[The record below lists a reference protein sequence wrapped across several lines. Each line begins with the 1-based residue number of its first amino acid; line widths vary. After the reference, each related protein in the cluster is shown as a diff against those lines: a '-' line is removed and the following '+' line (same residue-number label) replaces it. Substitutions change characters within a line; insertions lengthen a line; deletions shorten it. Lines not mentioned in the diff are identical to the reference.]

1 MKNIFILLSV
11 FTYLS
16 ICAQNITVHPS
27 GISINE
33 NYVYSRT
40 YLDSTTT
47 STTSTKQVQSVS
59 YFDGLGRAKQ
69 SVAIKA
75 SPTGKDLVTTIPYD
89 GFGRQLDSWLHAPM
103 TSLNGGIQTGVE
115 GATTG
120 FYGDTNPYSQK
131 VLENSPL
138 DRIQKQIQV
147 GQDWSAKPVTF
158 DYLAVQATDLVKK
171 YTFTTG
177 WGSDGATTFTI
188 PTSTIYA
195 DNTLY
200 KNSVKDEDG
209 SETIEFKNGRGQTI
223 LVRKVLS
230 STENADTY
238 YVYNDYDQLTYVI
251 SPLASVK
258 ITLSQTDL
266 DNLCYQYRYDG
277 KNRLVEKKLPG
288 KGSEFMVYD
297 QQDRLVLTQDANL
310 RLINNNFK
318 ATGWLFTKYDKFGR
332 VAYTGFFPNGA
343 KRVSMQNALSNM
355 RQNAPNNE
363 ERTTSPTVVLQNMP
377 LYYNNEAFPTGSK
390 TLLTINYYDTYP
402 VGTPIPSDN
411 KIQNVPILQEV
422 VSTGVSQTTKSLPT
436 ASFIKNIE
444 DDNWTKNYSFYD
456 RKGRVIGSHSIN
468 HLGGYTKTESILDF
482 TGIPQN
488 IFTDHKRLHSDPEVK
503 IKETFS
509 YDHQNRLLVHKHQVN
524 NQSPEILA
532 ENTYNEI
539 GQLDYKKV
547 GNNIQKI
554 NYAYNIRGWMTK
566 INDPSNLGNKLFA
579 YQIRYDS
586 PKNSVIAPKKFN
598 GNISEVD
605 WITSNDQSL
614 RRYSYTYD
622 KLNRLLG
629 ATYQKPT
636 EVIPLTKSYNEELS
650 YDVNGNILT
659 LKRYGGMDY
668 FKAQKIDDLTY
679 KYNGNQLHSVTDSSS
694 NYLGYPDISGN
705 TIAIDSNGNMTN
717 NKDKGINLIEYNYS
731 NLITGLLFE
740 ETYIPNPYSRP
751 INARTTYL
759 YDSNGT
765 KLRKTRYTGV
775 KASIGETIEITD
787 YLTGFHYLAVTTDDG
802 NNNINITPPT
812 LQFIPTAE
820 GYYDFLEK
828 SYIYNYVDHLGNIRL
843 SYGKNQSTGK
853 VNVLEEN
860 NYYAFGLK
868 HEGYNDKS
876 ISTSYNYKY
885 NGKELQETGMYD
897 YGARMYMPDIGRWG
911 VVDPLAEKYPNMS
924 PYNYVANNP
933 VMFVD
938 PDGKDFGVRIDHK
951 NHTIVI
957 EANYYYQN
965 QDGYDKNKG
974 SLAQWN
980 SLGASY
986 TTADGVEYA
995 VSFDVKGVV
1004 AEDGQNVQDLASNDP
1019 IGNSVQELSD
1029 NGYLGWVGAVTGSE
1043 SKTQEHMDNQGGG
1056 ATARG
1061 KNIANKSSVANDKTR
1076 THEMGHTFGQGENAG
1091 GVMDYAE
1098 SFDKMSNANFT
1109 NTKSVMKGVYNKV
1122 KSDKNSLNND
1132 GSMKSGTVGKSNF
1145 RIIVS
1150 GTYSGEKGFL
1160 KPKKVNEK

>member
-579 YQIRYDS
+579 YEIRYDN
-586 PKNSVIAPKKFN
+586 PTNSVITPKKFN

-605 WITSNDQSL
+605 WITSNDQAL

-629 ATYQKPT
+629 ATYQKPD
-636 EVIPLTKSYNEELS
+636 EVIPVTKAYNEELS
-650 YDVNGNILT
+650 YDANGNILS
-659 LKRYGGMDY
+659 LKRYGGVDS

-897 YGARMYMPDIGRWG
+897 YGARFLMPDIGRWISP
-911 VVDPLAEKYPNMS
+911 DPLSEEFS
-924 PYNYVANNP
+924 DWTPYNYAFNNP
-933 VMFVD
+933 LRFTD
-938 PDGKDFGVRIDHK
+938 PDGNAPADSIETGCCPDPPVNDVDVGEQFVGMIGGGINSIRAAASNLTGRVINLFTGNSINNKYEVGDNGSMALVTGVPKETAKEKVVNSAGDILTIAAAAFGGPQGALTAQGGKAPALKAFNEMKAKFQSATIK
-951 NHTIVI
+951 NQALDIKNTL
-957 EANYYYQN
+957 
-965 QDGYDKNKG
+965 NKG
-974 SLAQWN
+974 
-980 SLGASY
+980 
-986 TTADGVEYA
+986 
-995 VSFDVKGVV
+995 K
-1004 AEDGQNVQDLASNDP
+1004 
-1019 IGNSVQELSD
+1019 NSVTIKSG
-1029 NGYLGWVGAVTGSE
+1029 NGQTRFDLDGKAHNGV
-1043 SKTQEHMDNQGGG
+1043 
-1056 ATARG
+1056 ATPHKQTY
-1061 KNIANKSSVANDKTR
+1061 KNNVINGQVKSVTR
-1076 THEMGHTFGQGENAG
+1076 TSKDAT
-1091 GVMDYAE
+1091 
-1098 SFDKMSNANFT
+1098 
-1109 NTKSVMKGVYNKV
+1109 
-1122 KSDKNSLNND
+1122 
-1132 GSMKSGTVGKSNF
+1132 SMTQQEIRTV
-1145 RIIVS
+1145 
-1150 GTYSGEKGFL
+1150 
-1160 KPKKVNEK
+1160 KKVLKNRNEQ